1 MDTKEKRMI
10 ENWEVK
16 QAFRIGRT
24 EIVLGED
31 ASNLETPF
39 VVSDC
44 NTYSELGFCEYSN
57 IIGTDDYLEAVEE
70 YTKRIT
76 AETEHVRQERR
87 ERGVDNA
94 PLTIGACSAT
104 GRDLDITNKLVI
116 IKADALRAEYR
127 GADHQYFLAE
137 SGFGCAANSRGNA
150 VYGRNLYTGE
160 KARWERYDVLGAA
173 APDKLPLWAKER
185 LKQLQPE
192 MPATS
197 PSQTKQRGKNRD
209 VR

>member
-57 IIGTDDYLEAVEE
+57 SIGTNDYLEAVEE
-70 YTKRIT
+70 YIKRIT
-76 AETEHVRQERR
+76 AEAEHVRQER
-87 ERGVDNA
+87 
-94 PLTIGACSAT
+94 
-104 GRDLDITNKLVI
+104 
-116 IKADALRAEYR
+116 
-127 GADHQYFLAE
+127 
-137 SGFGCAANSRGNA
+137 
-150 VYGRNLYTGE
+150 
-160 KARWERYDVLGAA
+160 
-173 APDKLPLWAKER
+173 
-185 LKQLQPE
+185 
-192 MPATS
+192 
-197 PSQTKQRGKNRD
+197 
-209 VR
+209 